1 MLYLPDVRT
10 VTIEHPPAKRLL
22 SAAARL
28 LLRCSDDMFGGSS
41 TAIALG
47 PRRIGLFTWWCL
59 IERRVSAW
67 TPLIGLVVALL
78 FGLGQSALCLYA
90 YLLWVGATR
99 LIHALLLLTA
109 RPAISGL
116 YPPLIYFGQ
125 IYGALIEAYRLARPG
140 RQGWPSQPRTIEP
153 APAVAGAPADAPH
166 RPSRCSGAWPSGR
179 GRGVRHL
186 VATPA
191 SAVVRKSS

>member
-10 VTIEHPPAKRLL
+10 VTLEHPPAKGLL
-22 SAAARL
+22 LAAASL
-28 LLRCSDDMFGGSS
+28 MPGGADDVFGGSS
-41 TAIALG
+41 TAIAPG

-99 LIHALLLLTA
+99 LLDALLLLTA

-125 IYGALIEAYRLARPG
+125 IYGALIDAYPLARP
-140 RQGWPSQPRTIEP
+140 TA

>member
-10 VTIEHPPAKRLL
+10 VTLEHPPAKGLL
-22 SAAARL
+22 SAAASL
-28 LLRCSDDMFGGSS
+28 MPGGADDVFGGSS

-47 PRRIGLFTWWCL
+47 PRRIGLFTWWFL

-78 FGLGQSALCLYA
+78 FALGQSALCLYA

-99 LIHALLLLTA
+99 LIDALLLLTA

-125 IYGALIEAYRLARPG
+125 IYGALIEAYRLSRPG
-140 RQGWPSQPRTIEP
+140 RQGWPSQPRTMSP
-153 APAVAGAPADAPH
+153 LLPWRAHLPTLRTAHLDALALGLLVVAAAFGIWSLRLLP
-166 RPSRCSGAWPSGR
+166 
-179 GRGVRHL
+179 L
-186 VATPA
+186 L
-191 SAVVRKSS
+191 